1 MELRTKIVLLD
12 IIKDAVLIHLEDPS
26 QISAKRLEHI
36 VVTHHIELRSK
47 LVAESVVTNR
57 KIVT

>member
-1 MELRTKIVLLD
+1 MELRTKLVLLD

-26 QISAKRLEHI
+26 QISARRLEHI
-36 VVTHHIELRSK
+36 VVTRYIELRSK